1 MRELPVFATEA
12 ESAKRITIAAG
23 RPIAKVKYRG
33 RARARTLANTH
44 RYGKPWTQRSL
55 SPPVAKLNGPGARS
69 SVTGTYC
76 SHLARILALSA
87 DPGGP
92 TDKNRLNL
100 LVNLK
105 GSPGLEPGMEV
116 LQL

>member
-1 MRELPVFATEA
+1 MREPPVFATEA

-33 RARARTLANTH
+33 RAPGQDVGQHAQVRQA
-44 RYGKPWTQRSL
+44 WTQRSL

-116 LQL
+116 LQI